1 MARTANMS
9 PASRVLRIVGGNFS
23 SDALGPAYS
32 RTIEA
37 VRAAPGPH
45 LAAFE
50 QLFLREPLS
59 NERLGELDPATF
71 LAIVMPIIPQEAR
84 RAAAA
89 VAERFSAAARDRESA
104 FYEASEAD
112 EATEIRFQRQLID
125 DRRFELG
132 ELLRP
137 QG

>member
-23 SDALGPAYS
+23 PDALGPAYN

-50 QLFLREPLS
+50 QLFLRQPLS

-71 LAIVMPIIPQEAR
+71 LAIVMPLMPQEAR
-84 RAAAA
+84 RVAAA
-89 VAERFSAAARDRESA
+89 VAERFGAAARDRESA
-104 FYEASEAD
+104 FYEATEEDAV
-112 EATEIRFQRQLID
+112 TEIGFQRQLID
-125 DRRFELG
+125 DRRFELNQ
-132 ELLRP
+132 LLRP